1 MAREE
6 PHPALKRP
14 GAQKPGG
21 NFPDPRR
28 DTSRNRPQQI
38 RTQTF
43 LKRTALPEDDRYEI
57 QIPPLTAA
65 AAASR
70 GGPSPRSP
78 HFSSGSTSS
87 GEAPYLPA
95 WFLLL
100 LLCIITLFVLS
111 FPRYLTIDDDT
122 LQIHCIVEL
131 TRIHVEEIETVRRID
146 RSHFRRMIPLLGSYG
161 FGGYFGYWFHLS
173 DWTICK
179 LYTTERKQLVLI
191 EDIYEDIYIVS
202 CPDPDL
208 LVTLC
213 TVARDRKREEIYR
226 HALAAGK
233 LSPESILP
241 ESTAPGNTRAKA
253 AGTREAPPSQKEPF
267 QEEPS
272 GGKGT
277 PPADGAGLPAKEPTQ
292 NTNDKR

>member
-1 MAREE
+1 MTATKFKYRLDRRSRRITWGTLAAIA
-6 PHPALKRP
+6 ALFVGFHFIWG
-14 GAQKPGG
+14 GA
-21 NFPDPRR
+21 
-28 DTSRNRPQQI
+28 
-38 RTQTF
+38 
-43 LKRTALPEDDRYEI
+43 
-57 QIPPLTAA
+57 
-65 AAASR
+65 
-70 GGPSPRSP
+70 
-78 HFSSGSTSS
+78 
-87 GEAPYLPA
+87 YLPA

-241 ESTAPGNTRAKA
+241 ESTAPGNTRSKTAAPDTADTATPASCANGANGAKTAGTTSPGTA
-253 AGTREAPPSQKEPF
+253 AADTREAASREEPSPK
-267 QEEPS
+267 EPS

-277 PPADGAGLPAKEPTQ
+277 PPADEAGSPAQEPTQ

>member
-1 MAREE
+1 MTATKFKYRLDRRSRRITWGTFAAIA
-6 PHPALKRP
+6 ALFVGFHFIWG
-14 GAQKPGG
+14 GA
-21 NFPDPRR
+21 
-28 DTSRNRPQQI
+28 
-38 RTQTF
+38 
-43 LKRTALPEDDRYEI
+43 
-57 QIPPLTAA
+57 
-65 AAASR
+65 
-70 GGPSPRSP
+70 
-78 HFSSGSTSS
+78 
-87 GEAPYLPA
+87 YLPA

-161 FGGYFGYWFHLS
+161 FCGYFGYWFHLS

-253 AGTREAPPSQKEPF
+253 AGTTSPGTEAAGTREAPPSQKEPF

-272 GGKGT
+272 GGKGI

>member
-1 MAREE
+1 MTATKFKYHLDRRSRRITWGTFAAIA
-6 PHPALKRP
+6 ALFVGFHFIWG
-14 GAQKPGG
+14 GA
-21 NFPDPRR
+21 
-28 DTSRNRPQQI
+28 
-38 RTQTF
+38 
-43 LKRTALPEDDRYEI
+43 
-57 QIPPLTAA
+57 
-65 AAASR
+65 
-70 GGPSPRSP
+70 
-78 HFSSGSTSS
+78 
-87 GEAPYLPA
+87 YLPA

-267 QEEPS
+267 QEAPS

>member
-1 MAREE
+1 MTATKFKYRLDRRSRRITWGTFAAIA
-6 PHPALKRP
+6 ALFVGFHFIWG
-14 GAQKPGG
+14 GA
-21 NFPDPRR
+21 
-28 DTSRNRPQQI
+28 
-38 RTQTF
+38 
-43 LKRTALPEDDRYEI
+43 
-57 QIPPLTAA
+57 
-65 AAASR
+65 
-70 GGPSPRSP
+70 
-78 HFSSGSTSS
+78 
-87 GEAPYLPA
+87 YLPA
-95 WFLLL
+95 WFLLV

-241 ESTAPGNTRAKA
+241 ESIAPENTRSKAATPGNTTPVSGANGAKTAGTTSPGTEA
-253 AGTREAPPSQKEPF
+253 AGTRKAPPSQKEPI

-272 GGKGT
+272 GEEGT
-277 PPADGAGLPAKEPTQ
+277 SPADEAGSPAKEPTQ